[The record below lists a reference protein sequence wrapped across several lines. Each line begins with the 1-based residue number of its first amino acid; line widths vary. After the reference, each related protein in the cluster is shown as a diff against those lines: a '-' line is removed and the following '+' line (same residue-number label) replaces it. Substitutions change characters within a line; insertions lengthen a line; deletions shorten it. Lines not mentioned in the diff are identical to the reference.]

1 MRSSRV
7 VLILWVIVWIP
18 PAYGGAQWIVTPFA
32 GLKIGGDTNFV
43 DLDQGAG
50 AIKLTLGGAVG
61 LLGDGVLGVEGD
73 FGYSPRFFESD
84 SGARLVVR
92 SGVTTL
98 MGNVIVA
105 TPRELTRESLR
116 PYFTGGV
123 GLMRAT
129 IDDVAGVFRV
139 NSNLLGLSLGGG
151 AIGAIT
157 ERASLRFDVR
167 HFKNI
172 SKDDAS
178 VGFGTT
184 RLGFWRLT
192 AGVTLRYGGRVKR
205 TAGNPDRTGV
215 RPDS

>member
-1 MRSSRV
+1 MRASRV
-7 VLILWVIVWIP
+7 VLFFWVIVWTP
-18 PAYGGAQWIVTPFA
+18 PAYVGAQWIVTPFA
-32 GLKIGGDTNFV
+32 GLKMGGDTNFV

-50 AIKLTLGGAVG
+50 ATKFILGGSAG
-61 LLGDGVLGVEGD
+61 LLGDGLLGIEAD
-73 FGYSPRFFESD
+73 FGYSPRFFETTR
-84 SGARLVVR
+84 GRLVVS

-105 TPRELTRESLR
+105 MPRELTRESLR
-116 PYFTGGV
+116 PYFAGGV

-129 IDDVAGVFRV
+129 IDDVAGIFQV

-151 AIGAIT
+151 AIGAVT

-172 SKDDAS
+172 SEDDAS